1 MILIHDIL
9 GHRDDPHWVQTLAGR
24 APERL
29 LLNQWDAQKNR
40 LRTVTDSGLEIAIS
54 LPRKTFMKD
63 GDVLYFNAETGQAL
77 VVEIALRE
85 VLVIELDTQQPMSP
99 ELLMRTCFE
108 LGHALG
114 NQHWPAVVKGH
125 TFYVPLTVDQKVMGS
140 VMRTHQFEHIQYRFV
155 PGSEVIRY
163 LAPHES
169 RRLFAGADSTPH
181 VHYDQLV
188 AAGAEGAGAP
198 GTDGAHPHAHPH
210 PHEVHAHP
218 HAHEGQVHSHAHPH
232 GPNDDDTA
240 GAQHHHR
247 HDAASPP
254 ALV

>member
-9 GHRDDPHWVQTLAGR
+9 GHKDDPQWGPQLQGQTTD
-24 APERL
+24 RL

-40 LRTVTDSGLEIAIS
+40 LRTHTEKGLEIAIS
-54 LPRKTFMKD
+54 LPRTTFMKD
-63 GDVLYFNAETGQAL
+63 GDVLYFNPETGQAL

-85 VLVIELDTQQPMSP
+85 VLVIELDPHLDMSP
-99 ELLMRTCFE
+99 ELLTRTCFE

-188 AAGAEGAGAP
+188 AASGSA
-198 GTDGAHPHAHPH
+198 
-210 PHEVHAHP
+210 HAHP
-218 HAHEGQVHSHAHPH
+218 HAHGGDEHTHEHNHAHGHDHDH
-232 GPNDDDTA
+232 GD
-240 GAQHHHR
+240 GEGHHH
-247 HDAASPP
+247 APAP
-254 ALV
+254 ALHAQA